1 MYRRPTGYGW
11 NALTRNQ
18 KIAIIGI
25 GLFIV
30 FGVLTTGNTS
40 ILGRLGDPSWI
51 LAAAAI
57 VFIAFPVHE
66 MAHAATAVALGDP
79 TPRQQGRYTFN
90 PLAHIDPMGALLIFF
105 TGFGWAK
112 PVQWNPRNITVDLRL
127 GAILVAIAGPI
138 SNLVLASLLILM
150 LRFMPPVEGFLPGI
164 AAGLFLNF
172 VQAFI
177 FINVL
182 LFVFNMIPIPPLD
195 GSHILFA
202 LLPGGA
208 FELRMQLGRYGFLI
222 IILVIFLAPQIIL
235 TPVQAIMQTLYSL
248 LL

>member
-30 FGVLTTGNTS
+30 FGVLTTGNPA
-40 ILGRLGDPSWI
+40 ILGPLGDPSRI

-57 VFIAFPVHE
+57 VFIAFPIHE

-79 TPRQQGRYTFN
+79 TPRMQGRYTFN
-90 PLAHIDPMGALLIFF
+90 PLAHIDPMGALLILF

-112 PVQWNPRNITVDLRL
+112 PVQWNPRNINVDIRL
-127 GAILVAIAGPI
+127 GAILVALAGPF
-138 SNLVLASLLILM
+138 SNLLLASVLIFITQFISVFDNSLP
-150 LRFMPPVEGFLPGI
+150 RFMAGF
-164 AAGLFLNF
+164 FQTF
-172 VQAFI
+172 WDRFI
-177 FINVL
+177 YINVL

-202 LLPGGA
+202 LLPDSA
-208 FELRMQLGRYGFLI
+208 FEFRMQLARYGFLLLF
-222 IILVIFLAPQIIL
+222 LVIFFAPQVIQVPAHEIRQML
-235 TPVQAIMQTLYSL
+235 EHIFL
-248 LL
+248 